1 MNQAEQTKI
10 VNVFNHSTRKIRCI
24 ENEHDYLGDGTILK
38 EEKLIKGEIY
48 TFVKGEM
55 ASYGSMVFLREVPSK
70 HGFQSY
76 LFEEMESYERQI
88 AEGAYKNWLF
98 KSLEEAEKDIKAGR
112 VFSLEELKE
121 FLNISE

>member
-1 MNQAEQTKI
+1 MNQVEETKI
-10 VNVFNHSTRKIRCI
+10 VNVFNPTTRKIRCI

-88 AEGAYKNWLF
+88 AEDAYKNWLF
-98 KSLEEAEKDIKAGR
+98 ERLEEAEEDVRAGR
-112 VFSLEELKE
+112 VYLLEEVKGRKT
-121 FLNISE
+121 IA